1 MPDTADALRAFNR
14 FYTRQIGLLDR
25 SYLASGMTLTEVRIL
40 YEIHDGKRNAR
51 LIAQF
56 LSLDEGYLSRVLS
69 RFAKQGLVMR
79 HPSKT
84 DGRQTDLNLTTIG
97 MQRVTELIERS
108 QAAIE
113 ARLSGMSAPD
123 EMRLVQ
129 AIDTIRQCLSDD
141 AGHPPAVELRD
152 IQVGDMGLIASRHG
166 VLYAQEHGF
175 DDSFEPLVAQILV
188 DFLRTRRPQMERA
201 WIAARGEHILGSIF
215 CVRVSDDT
223 AKLRLFY
230 LEPAA
235 RGLGLGRKMLEACIG
250 FARAAG
256 YRRLVLWTH
265 ESHAAACSLYRKA
278 GFAMVSESPVHNYG
292 QDLVEQEWQ
301 IEL

>member
-1 MPDTADALRAFNR
+1 
-14 FYTRQIGLLDR
+14 
-25 SYLASGMTLTEVRIL
+25 
-40 YEIHDGKRNAR
+40 
-51 LIAQF
+51 
-56 LSLDEGYLSRVLS
+56 
-69 RFAKQGLVMR
+69 
-79 HPSKT
+79 
-84 DGRQTDLNLTTIG
+84 
-97 MQRVTELIERS
+97 
-108 QAAIE
+108 
-113 ARLSGMSAPD
+113 
-123 EMRLVQ
+123 
-129 AIDTIRQCLSDD
+129 
-141 AGHPPAVELRD
+141 
-152 IQVGDMGLIASRHG
+152 MGLIASRHG